1 MAGLFHPYAL
11 PAGTCMGFAS
21 YGVLFLPLNFKTEAN
36 TPVSLGLLNYFRA
49 SLHVEG
55 MEERFLLYGVLGK
68 T

>member
-11 PAGTCMGFAS
+11 PAGTCTGFAS
-21 YGVLFLPLNFKTEAN
+21 DGGSFLPLNFKTDAN
-36 TPVSLGLLNYFRA
+36 TPVSFGLFNYFRA

-55 MEERFLLYGVLGK
+55 MEERFLLYGVLDK